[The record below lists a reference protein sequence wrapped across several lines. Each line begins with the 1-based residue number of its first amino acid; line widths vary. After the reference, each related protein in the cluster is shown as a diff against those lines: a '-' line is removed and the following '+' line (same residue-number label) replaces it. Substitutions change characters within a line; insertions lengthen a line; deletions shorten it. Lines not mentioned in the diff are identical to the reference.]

1 MKVKM
6 PGETGNKINKMR
18 LTIEQ
23 RVAELERNNVVL
35 QDTIKL
41 LHKLL
46 KEHRQLINEYI
57 TEKITAANKSE
68 RQNGDVRP
76 EDALYAFVCKQRFDR
91 IKKEIEGLHKL
102 IDNPRFGLKAG

>member
-23 RVAELERNNVVL
+23 RVVELERNNVVL

-46 KEHRQLINEYI
+46 KLLI
-57 TEKITAANKSE
+57 
-68 RQNGDVRP
+68 
-76 EDALYAFVCKQRFDR
+76 
-91 IKKEIEGLHKL
+91 GLQ
-102 IDNPRFGLKAG
+102 P